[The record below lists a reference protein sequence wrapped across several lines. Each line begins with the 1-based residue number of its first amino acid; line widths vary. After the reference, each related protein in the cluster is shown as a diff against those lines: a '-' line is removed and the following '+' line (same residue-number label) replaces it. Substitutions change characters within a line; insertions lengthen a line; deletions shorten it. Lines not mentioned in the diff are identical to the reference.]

1 MILDSQIEWIGTNFI
16 NIRVLPYHLHLTFI
30 IAWRH
35 NLRTR
40 NRSCLG
46 IDLSKPS

>member
-30 IAWRH
+30 FARRH

-40 NRSCLG
+40 N
-46 IDLSKPS
+46 